1 MHAYGLDL
9 ALLKILQDYL
19 TNRKQ
24 RKKVDSFYSSWEK
37 ILSGVPQDSILG
49 PLLFNIFICD
59 MFLILRTTSFTGYMD
74 DNTPF
79 VVKENTTNVIKVLE
93 DIGENLIKWFSDNQ
107 MKLNTNKFH
116 VLLNSQGP
124 KTTKIGNLCI
134 KNSSC
139 EKMSGINF
147 DYKLKFTNHIE
158 NICKKASQKI
168 NALDRIA
175 PYMGICK
182 RRTLMNAFFKSQFN
196 CCPLIR
202 LCCSRSLNNKIDR
215 LHERSLRIV
224 YSNKISDLIELL
236 EIDGSVLLEIDGSVS
251 IHYQNIRQLAIE
263 MRKVSK
269 GLYTEIGLFQFRYDI
284 PYNLR
289 QRS

>member
-79 VVKENTTNVIKVLE
+79 VVKENTTNVIKILE

-107 MKLNTNKFH
+107 MKLNTNRFQ

-139 EKMSGINF
+139 EKMLGINF

-215 LHERSLRIV
+215 LHEQSLRIV

-236 EIDGSVLLEIDGSVS
+236 EIDGSVLLENDGSVS

>member
-1 MHAYGLDL
+1 
-9 ALLKILQDYL
+9 
-19 TNRKQ
+19 
-24 RKKVDSFYSSWEK
+24 
-37 ILSGVPQDSILG
+37 
-49 PLLFNIFICD
+49 
-59 MFLILRTTSFTGYMD
+59 MFLILRTTSFTGYTD

-79 VVKENTTNVIKVLE
+79 VVKENTTNVIKALE

-107 MKLNTNKFH
+107 MKLNTDKCH

-124 KTTKIGNLCI
+124 KTIKIGNLCI

-139 EKMSGINF
+139 EKMLGINF

-224 YSNKISDLIELL
+224 YSNKISDFIELL

-251 IHYQNIRQLAIE
+251 FHYQNIRQLAIE

-269 GLYTEIGLFQFRYDI
+269 GLYTEIGLFQFRYDT